1 MKFDIDINKDYKEI
15 VIVIKAPEMNQ
26 EVTDLMMK
34 LKTQKSTTVSGLK
47 DEKIFVLAPENILLL
62 YTESKKV
69 YADTLDSRYEI
80 KKKLYEIETQLEGT
94 SFIRISK
101 SAIINIKKIK
111 NIEVIF
117 NGSLVVK
124 FENGHEEIISRRY
137 VKKVKDFIGLRGK
150 KWKHI

>member
-15 VIVIKAPEMNQ
+15 VIVIKTPEMNQ

-69 YADTLDSRYEI
+69 YADTMDGRYEI
-80 KKKLYEIETQLEGT
+80 KKKLYEIETQLEGA

-150 KWKHI
+150 K